1 MEMEAKIQE
10 ALDKIRP
17 FLQNDGGDVEF
28 VEYKDNIVKV
38 KLQGHGAGCPGAR
51 MTLQG
56 VIGRILME
64 SYPEIKGVEAVEF

>member
-1 MEMEAKIQE
+1 MEMEAKIKE

-38 KLQGHGAGCPGAR
+38 KLQGPCAGCPGAR